1 MSQVLTLELSDDE
14 YQAVERAAEPAG
26 QEPAEWI
33 AMKLRQQLPSPH
45 QGSPRVVLKAMF
57 EPPHLSSQDVDALEE
72 AIAAGKL
79 PVNWAEDDR
88 LIGASQ

>member
-14 YQAVERAAEPAG
+14 YRAVERAAEPAG

-45 QGSPRVVLKAMF
+45 QGSPRVVIKAMF

-79 PVNWAEDDR
+79 RD
-88 LIGASQ
+88 